1 MPCDEGCRTAV
12 LGKTERTVG
21 WEGNGCPV
29 RSELVRHC
37 IGGNPQSTDRLW
49 LPPLNHSF
57 TLDCN
62 IYVRSER
69 AGKRVMA
76 SLRRF
81 IEGRLRL
88 KVNEAKSAVA
98 RPEERHFV
106 GFCLRREPEDGRV
119 EVRLSVRSKE
129 RIDARIRDLT
139 PRNWGQSVRQC
150 IERIDSYLGGWI
162 EYFRVCTESSVRT
175 LRALSAHLR
184 RRLRAIIL
192 RQWKR
197 KRTIARRLIK
207 LGVRPRTAWRDVY
220 AGRRGLWALSHCPAV
235 DRGLNNAYFAALG
248 LISLPDEW
256 EHRRARDFVVVP
268 AQLALLSG

>member
-1 MPCDEGCRTAV
+1 MTGECSS
-12 LGKTERTVG
+12 LS
-21 WEGNGCPV
+21 PV
-29 RSELVRHC
+29 IRFEHIAKQKRASR
-37 IGGNPQSTDRLW
+37 GQTR
-49 LPPLNHSF
+49 
-57 TLDCN
+57 CN

-139 PRNWGQSVRQC
+139 PRNWGQPVRQC

-235 DRGLNNAYFAALG
+235 DRGLNKG
-248 LISLPDEW
+248 
-256 EHRRARDFVVVP
+256 
-268 AQLALLSG
+268 LSGFRNGIYTDRESSVSH